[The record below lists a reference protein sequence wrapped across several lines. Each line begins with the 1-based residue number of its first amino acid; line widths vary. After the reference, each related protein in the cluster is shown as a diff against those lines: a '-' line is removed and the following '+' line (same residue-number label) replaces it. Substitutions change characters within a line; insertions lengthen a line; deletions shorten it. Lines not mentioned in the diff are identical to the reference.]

1 MVNHS
6 VSLSIIEAQ
15 FAFTRM
21 NCISCDSFSLS
32 LYASLLTMIS
42 HTRLDSIGIGGFSH
56 DFGSL
61 KGQAPPILAAFE
73 SLGSVKPSFAIM
85 LSFVVG
91 MIFPGLSTK
100 IPNQRTRIM
109 KSFGNGVRDIAS
121 ELLDKAT
128 KEKAEVGAGEVDKSV
143 IGALGEESPCVEK

>member
-1 MVNHS
+1 
-6 VSLSIIEAQ
+6 
-15 FAFTRM
+15 
-21 NCISCDSFSLS
+21 
-32 LYASLLTMIS
+32 
-42 HTRLDSIGIGGFSH
+42 
-56 DFGSL
+56 
-61 KGQAPPILAAFE
+61 
-73 SLGSVKPSFAIM
+73 M

-91 MIFPGLSTK
+91 MTFPGLATK